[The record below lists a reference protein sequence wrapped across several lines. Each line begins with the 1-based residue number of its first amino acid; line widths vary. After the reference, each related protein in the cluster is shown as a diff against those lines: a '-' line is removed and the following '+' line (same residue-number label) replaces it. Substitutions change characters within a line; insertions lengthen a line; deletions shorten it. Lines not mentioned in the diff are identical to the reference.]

1 MTHGNGKR
9 LFGLAAASASLV
21 MATTSLF
28 AQAPQAP
35 SGGGRPGR
43 DQLPRPVYRVGQ
55 QPAAPQPAA
64 DTTRVAANNNLPANN
79 TPQNQAPANPNEHPL
94 EPALRMAHAA
104 IDNINTNIQDYSAVM
119 VKRERVNGKL
129 NDQEFMYIKIRHE
142 PFSVYM
148 YFLGPEKL
156 RGQEA
161 IYVEGQNNGNLL
173 GHGVGIKK
181 IAGTVPLQPTGA
193 LAMAGQRYPIT
204 EIGFLNLTKRLI
216 EVANQD
222 KNFGECEVKFY
233 QGAKINGRSAT
244 CIQVVHPV
252 PRKNFR
258 FHKALVFVDD
268 ELNIP
273 VRYEAYDWPATPGGP
288 PQLLEEYT
296 YTDIKLNNGFTDA
309 DFSENNPSYHFH

>member
-1 MTHGNGKR
+1 MTHGKW
-9 LFGLAAASASLV
+9 LFGLAVAGSSIAVA
-21 MATTSLF
+21 TSLM

-35 SGGGRPGR
+35 AGGLPGR

-55 QPAAPQPAA
+55 QPDNQP
-64 DTTRVAANNNLPANN
+64 RVAANNSLPAQPGAQP
-79 TPQNQAPANPNEHPL
+79 TAPATPEQPAPNPNEHPL
-94 EPALRMAHAA
+94 EPALRMAQAA
-104 IDNINTNIQDYSAVM
+104 IGNIHANIKDYSAVM
-119 VKRERVNGKL
+119 VKRERVGGKL
-129 NDQEFMYIKIRHE
+129 NDQEFMYIKIRHQ

-181 IAGTVPLQPTGA
+181 IAGTVPLLPTGA
-193 LAMAGQRYPIT
+193 MAMTGQRYPIT

-216 EVANQD
+216 EVADMD
-222 KNFGECEVKFY
+222 KQYGECEVKFY
-233 QGAKINGRSAT
+233 QGAKINKRSAT
-244 CIQVVHPV
+244 CIQVEHPV

-273 VRYEAYDWPATPGGP
+273 VRYEAWDWPAAPGGQP
-288 PQLLEEYT
+288 ELLEEYT

-309 DFSENNPSYHFH
+309 DFSEHNPNYHFH

>member
-1 MTHGNGKR
+1 
-9 LFGLAAASASLV
+9 LAVAGGSIAVA
-21 MATTSLF
+21 TSLM

-35 SGGGRPGR
+35 AGGGLPGR
-43 DQLPRPVYRVGQ
+43 DQLPRPVYRVSQ
-55 QPAAPQPAA
+55 LPDNQP
-64 DTTRVAANNNLPANN
+64 RVAANNNLPA
-79 TPQNQAPANPNEHPL
+79 TPGIPAATATPEAPVPSPTEHPL
-94 EPALRMAHAA
+94 EPALRMAHSA
-104 IDNINTNIQDYSAVM
+104 IKNINANIKDYSAVM
-119 VKRERVNGKL
+119 VKRENVGGKI
-129 NDQEFMYIKIRHE
+129 NEQEFMYIKIRHQ

-216 EVANQD
+216 EVADMD
-222 KNFGECEVKFY
+222 KMYGECDVKFY
-233 QGAKINGRSAT
+233 QGAKINKRSAT
-244 CIQVVHPV
+244 CIQVEHPV

-273 VRYEAYDWPATPGGP
+273 VRYEAYDWPATQGGQP
-288 PQLLEEYT
+288 VLLEEYT
-296 YTDIKLNNGFTDA
+296 YTDIKLNNSFTA
-309 DFSENNPSYHFH
+309 VDFDTNNPQYNFR

>member
-1 MTHGNGKR
+1 MTGGKR
-9 LFGLAAASASLV
+9 LLGLAAAIGSLAV
-21 MATTSLF
+21 VTTSIL
-28 AQAPQAP
+28 AQAPEAP
-35 SGGGRPGR
+35 AGAGRAGR
-43 DQLPRPVYRVGQ
+43 EQLPRPVYRVTQ
-55 QPAAPQPAA
+55 QVGDPA
-64 DTTRVAANNNLPANN
+64 RVAANNNLPA
-79 TPQNQAPANPNEHPL
+79 QNQVAPDPNEHPL
-94 EPALRMAHAA
+94 EPALRMAHTAVA
-104 IDNINTNIQDYSAVM
+104 NIRGNIKDYSAVM
-119 VKRERVNGKL
+119 VKRERVGGKL
-129 NDQEFMYIKIRHE
+129 NEQEFMYIKIRHE

-148 YFLGPEKL
+148 YFLGPERI

-161 IYVEGQNNGNLL
+161 VFVEGKNNGNLL
-173 GHGVGIKK
+173 GHGVGIRK

-204 EIGFLNLTKRLI
+204 EIGFLNLTERLI
-216 EVANQD
+216 EVAAAD
-222 KNFGECEVKFY
+222 RNFGECEVKFFS
-233 QGAKINGRSAT
+233 GAKINKRPAT

-273 VRYEAYDWPATPGGP
+273 VRYEAYDWPATQGGP

-309 DFSENNPSYHFH
+309 DFDENNPQYHFH

>member
-1 MTHGNGKR
+1 MTRRKW
-9 LFGLAAASASLV
+9 LFGLAVSGSSL
-21 MATTSLF
+21 AIATSLL
-28 AQAPQAP
+28 AQAPDA
-35 SGGGRPGR
+35 GGLPGR
-43 DQLPRPVYRVGQ
+43 EQLPRPVYRVSQ
-55 QPAAPQPAA
+55 VPDNQP
-64 DTTRVAANNNLPANN
+64 RVAANNNLPAAPAQPATP
-79 TPQNQAPANPNEHPL
+79 TPQQPLPTPNEHPL
-94 EPALRMAHAA
+94 EPALRMAYSA
-104 IDNINTNIQDYSAVM
+104 INNIKANIKDYSAVM
-119 VKRERVNGKL
+119 VKRERVDGKL
-129 NDQEFMYIKIRHE
+129 NDQEFMFIKIRHE

-148 YFLGPEKL
+148 YFLGPEKI

-173 GHGVGIKK
+173 GHGVGIRK

-216 EVANQD
+216 EVAEQD
-222 KNFGECEVKFY
+222 KQFGECEVKFY
-233 QGAKINGRSAT
+233 QGAKINKRSAT

-273 VRYEAYDWPATPGGP
+273 VRYEAYDWPTTPGGP
-288 PQLLEEYT
+288 PVLLEEYT
-296 YTDIKLNNGFTDA
+296 YTDIKINNGFTDA
-309 DFSENNPSYHFH
+309 DFSEHNPNYNFH